1 MASVRSLA
9 TRRGRTSSS
18 RRTKPA
24 MSMPN
29 LVVSGFPSGI
39 GVISR
44 TCRERGASIA
54 MTMSGA
60 MRPRQTPYLPACSG
74 NPAVSSA
81 LLTRSL
87 HAYNFACVART
98 MLLSIEQVRLD
109 PPAFFGQSRATL
121 PVAQRLEQLL
131 AIDPR
136 PLAIARP
143 GASRALA
150 TCRRPGSCPGLWIEL
165 PSAAI

>member
-109 PPAFFGQSRATL
+109 PPAFSGKAAPPCPSRSAWSNFWRSIRDRWPSL
-121 PVAQRLEQLL
+121 DRAHREHWQRAAAPVHVPVHRLNCL
-131 AIDPR
+131 A
-136 PLAIARP
+136 
-143 GASRALA
+143 
-150 TCRRPGSCPGLWIEL
+150 
-165 PSAAI
+165 